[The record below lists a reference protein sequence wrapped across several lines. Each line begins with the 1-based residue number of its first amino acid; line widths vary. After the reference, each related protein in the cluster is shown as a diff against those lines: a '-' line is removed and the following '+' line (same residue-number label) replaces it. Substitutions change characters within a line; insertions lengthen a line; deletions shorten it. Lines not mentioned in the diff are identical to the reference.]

1 MQSHFFSIP
10 SMLVRSNSRGN
21 GGMRAAWSKNFL
33 LLCWR
38 EKNRHNNDTVPNL
51 LGITVVF
58 TLLVCEFCLC
68 ISQSYHL
75 PDKGGGSALALQ
87 TFFAKPDCESL
98 LREGVKKSGYF
109 TVRLTVSVYAPSPL
123 LTVSI
128 L

>member
-1 MQSHFFSIP
+1 
-10 SMLVRSNSRGN
+10 
-21 GGMRAAWSKNFL
+21 MRAAWSKNFL

-38 EKNRHNNDTVPNL
+38 EKNRHNSDTVPNL
-51 LGITVVF
+51 LGILVVF

-98 LREGVKKSGYF
+98 LREPFKNVLADF
-109 TVRLTVSVYAPSPL
+109 VR
-123 LTVSI
+123 
-128 L
+128 